1 MDSLVAASLL
11 LLAIVASFLFLYI
24 KVRRMKMNSVD
35 VKDLWSIEWE
45 DDNGRHGFRY
55 GSPSMVKRWANHL
68 KGAGFSVAVHEHRN
82 NPDD

>member
-1 MDSLVAASLL
+1 VDPLIAASLL
-11 LLAIVASFLFLYI
+11 FPAIVASLLFLYT

-35 VKDLWSIEWE
+35 VKDLWSLEWE

-68 KGAGFSVAVHEHRN
+68 EGAGFSVVVHEHRN
-82 NPDD
+82 DQDD